1 MIKLKITKF
10 DKNEK
15 YDEQLENYE
24 RVQKQGIWNRNYNDA
39 DVPRPYPDKV
49 DSILEVEV
57 TEEQWEAI
65 RKEVLTR
72 F

>member
-1 MIKLKITKF
+1 MIKLSITKF

-15 YDEQLENYE
+15 YDEQLEKYE
-24 RVQKQGIWNRNYNDA
+24 RTRKESMYRNFEQSFD
-39 DVPRPYPDKV
+39 RPSPEKV

-57 TEEQWEAI
+57 SEEQFEAI
-65 RKEVLTR
+65 RKAVLEK